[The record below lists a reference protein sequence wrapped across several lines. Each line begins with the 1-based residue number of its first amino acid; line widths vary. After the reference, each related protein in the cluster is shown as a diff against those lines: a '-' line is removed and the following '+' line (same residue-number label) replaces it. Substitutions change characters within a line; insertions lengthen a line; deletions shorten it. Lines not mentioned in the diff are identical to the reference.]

1 MNSPVKQVSVEK
13 APNLVDLIRS
23 ANQGNA
29 EALSLLK
36 RELAGDNAKKLI
48 HLAGDLAHSL
58 EQSTLDAML
67 GDNQSGTRLVVLE
80 KMNQMRAELGWNASP
95 MLERILIERVCQ
107 TWLNLHLLEMADAQS
122 KSRPISL
129 AKYESERIERAER
142 RHLKAVKMLATVRK
156 MALPLQIELKGEL
169 TVTESASASPRLRN
183 RFDLEHS
190 KN

>member
-1 MNSPVKQVSVEK
+1 MNSAEKQRSVEK
-13 APNLVDLIRS
+13 APNLVDLIRN
-23 ANQGNA
+23 ANTGDS
-29 EALSLLK
+29 EALSVLK

-67 GDNQSGTRLVVLE
+67 GDHQSGTRLVVLE
-80 KMNQMRAELGWNASP
+80 RMNQMRVELGWNASP

-156 MALPLQIELKGEL
+156 MALPLQIELKGEIN
-169 TVTESASASPRLRN
+169 VTESSSNKTSHTGRLESYLSVN
-183 RFDLEHS
+183 
-190 KN
+190 

>member
-1 MNSPVKQVSVEK
+1 MNSPVKHVSVEK
-13 APNLVDLIRS
+13 APSLVDLIRN

-58 EQSTLDAML
+58 EQSRLESML
-67 GDNQSGTRLVVLE
+67 GDNQSGTRLVILE
-80 KMNQMRAELGWNASP
+80 KMNQMRAELGWNVSP

-107 TWLNLHLLEMADAQS
+107 TWLDLHLLEMADAQS

-129 AKYESERIERAER
+129 AKYESERIERSER
-142 RHLKAVKMLATVRK
+142 RYLKAVKMLATVRK
-156 MALPLQIELKGEL
+156 MALPLQIEIKADI
-169 TVTESASASPRLRN
+169 TVTDSDTAIAGNHN
-183 RFDLEHS
+183 RFDRYIS
-190 KN
+190 AN